1 MKRREIFSHSILIL
15 AILSCFF
22 AWMSPGLAL
31 IVGVVIAY
39 LNLNPFQAASQK
51 VSKRLMAWSI
61 VGLGTTVKIA
71 AVYAVSVS
79 SFQLTVFT
87 LIVTIGGGWV
97 IGALLGITKDLR
109 ALIASGT
116 AICGATA
123 IAAVGETLH
132 AKKEEMSLAL
142 GVILVLNGIALFLF
156 PYLGH
161 LMQLSPH
168 DFGVWAGLA
177 IHDTSSVV
185 GAAIQ
190 YSVDSVE
197 TATTVKLA
205 RAIWIAPLALIFAYA
220 LHPKDGKLKIK
231 LPWFI
236 GGFIAAAA
244 LFSFVPALAEYSSQV
259 GFVARKGFIIA
270 ILLMGAN
277 IDLRSL
283 RQLGIKPLIFGVLLW
298 MISSLVSLIGI
309 LR

>member
-1 MKRREIFSHSILIL
+1 
-15 AILSCFF
+15 
-22 AWMSPGLAL
+22 MSPGLAL
-31 IVGVVIAY
+31 IVGLVIAY
-39 LNLNPFQAASQK
+39 LKLGPPHALTHK

-71 AVYAVSVS
+71 AVYTVSVS

-87 LIVTIGGGWV
+87 LFVTIGGGWL
-97 IGALLGITKDLR
+97 IGGLFGITKDLR

-142 GVILVLNGIALFLF
+142 GVILVLNGVALFLF

-161 LMQLSPH
+161 LLLLTPH

-190 YSVDSVE
+190 YSADSVE

-205 RAIWIAPLALIFAYA
+205 RAVWIAPLALLFAYA
-220 LHPKDGKLKIK
+220 LHPKDSKLKIR

-244 LFSFVPALAEYSSQV
+244 LFSFVPALAEYSAHV
-259 GFVARKGFIIA
+259 GLVARKGFIIA

-277 IDLRSL
+277 IDIPSL
-283 RQLGIKPLIFGVLLW
+283 RQLGAKPLIFGILLW
-298 MISSLVSLIGI
+298 MISSVVSLIGI
-309 LR
+309 LQ